1 MATLTIECLSCGE
14 QRSNLDVQP
23 VCPRCGYVGWA
34 RSDDLD
40 ERMRRVLRERPLE
53 LRRIRAV
60 A

>member
-14 QRSNLDVQP
+14 RRSDLHVQP
-23 VCPRCGYVGWA
+23 TCPRCGYVGWA

-40 ERMRRVLRERPLE
+40 ERMRRVLRERPPE
-53 LRRIRAV
+53 LRRIRVV